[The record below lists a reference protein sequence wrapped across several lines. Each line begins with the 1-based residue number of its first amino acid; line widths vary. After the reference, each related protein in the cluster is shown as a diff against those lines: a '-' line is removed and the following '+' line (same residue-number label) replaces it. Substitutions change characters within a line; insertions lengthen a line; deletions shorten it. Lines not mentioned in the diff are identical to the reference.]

1 MWDFLFDYCQYCQRL
16 PFRVWRPNI
25 TAIRV
30 SSSLSSFVKG
40 LKDFASKMV
49 PDHTQCLKWP
59 QFMKPCRIF
68 QLLIFCFFTANWT
81 LLQNLHSSF
90 YFINWD
96 RNQSFQRSILR
107 LKRSQST
114 DFLKCCKM
122 IKKFSF
128 FCKIRP
134 FWMIFKP
141 LWVLRISIL
150 QSSFFVLCRKLPEE
164 FLATKY
170 FVIFIIIAFI
180 VALMIHGHQTEST
193 YRLDFLWKLQATDEK
208 EEMEH
213 LQAYNKKLLSNILP
227 VHVAEHFLSCDKNND
242 VCQPVNFCY
251 ILMTSMYLVK
261 R

>member
-1 MWDFLFDYCQYCQRL
+1 
-16 PFRVWRPNI
+16 
-25 TAIRV
+25 
-30 SSSLSSFVKG
+30 
-40 LKDFASKMV
+40 
-49 PDHTQCLKWP
+49 
-59 QFMKPCRIF
+59 
-68 QLLIFCFFTANWT
+68 
-81 LLQNLHSSF
+81 
-90 YFINWD
+90 
-96 RNQSFQRSILR
+96 
-107 LKRSQST
+107 
-114 DFLKCCKM
+114 
-122 IKKFSF
+122 
-128 FCKIRP
+128 
-134 FWMIFKP
+134 MIFKP

-150 QSSFFVLCRKLPEE
+150 QSSFFMLCRKLPEE

-242 VCQPVNFCY
+242 VCHPVNFCY